1 MFWYNLA
8 LLAITLALV
17 SLAIELAELTWR
29 DRRLAY
35 TTLLAATLLTL
46 AYTI

>member
-1 MFWYNLA
+1 MFWHSLA
-8 LLAITLALV
+8 LLAITLGLV
-17 SLAIELAELTWR
+17 SLAIEMAELTWR

-35 TTLLAATLLTL
+35 TTLLAALLLTL